1 DIGHVGIPE
10 TVLNKPGE
18 LSADEWATVRKHPL
32 LGATIL
38 KQVPKMEGVAQV
50 ILQHHERF
58 DGQGYPEGR
67 LGDETH
73 ALAQILAVADAYEA
87 MTSRRPHRP
96 ALSREQAIAELRKGA
111 GSQFAPQIVDAFV
124 RGTAVALPVAMPTE

>member
-1 DIGHVGIPE
+1 
-10 TVLNKPGE
+10 
-18 LSADEWATVRKHPL
+18 
-32 LGATIL
+32 
-38 KQVPKMEGVAQV
+38 EGVAQV

-87 MTSRRPHRP
+87 MTSRRPHRAP
-96 ALSREQAIAELRKGA
+96 LPREHAITELRKGA
-111 GSQFAPQIVDAFV
+111 GSQFAPQVVEAFV
-124 RGTAVALPVAMPTE
+124 KATAAPLPRVATTESSLLRGLQTGTI